1 MQGLLELSE
10 EQLQDLEMLRRIYLI
25 KRAGLAK
32 ERKMLVHQA
41 VRSLS
46 HAEDTVPLPGHTRVS
61 SRSAFLHPHSHI
73 QTDLCRIT
81 DLASLLVRVN
91 ADHVQGALRV
101 SSHGWVWTH
110 LSSAARLLQSRDH
123 TEVFMLTY
131 MLLLQCCNVR
141 ALQGCCANATRL
153 CCSAW
158 LSVPSILHMVANCLI
173 LQAVMRNHNG
183 PASSSPIIQTHPNPT
198 T

>member
-1 MQGLLELSE
+1 MLRDMFHKNMTFACAHVMPSGKCKPQTQTLMQGLLELSE

-61 SRSAFLHPHSHI
+61 SRSALLHPHSHI

-101 SSHGWVWTH
+101 SSHGCCQCYKAVDG
-110 LSSAARLLQSRDH
+110 RD
-123 TEVFMLTY
+123 
-131 MLLLQCCNVR
+131 
-141 ALQGCCANATRL
+141 
-153 CCSAW
+153 
-158 LSVPSILHMVANCLI
+158 PSEQRCKTFAIA
-173 LQAVMRNHNG
+173 
-183 PASSSPIIQTHPNPT
+183 
-198 T
+198 

>member
-61 SRSAFLHPHSHI
+61 SIECCRYCKAVDSL
-73 QTDLCRIT
+73 DLSEQRCKT
-81 DLASLLVRVN
+81 
-91 ADHVQGALRV
+91 
-101 SSHGWVWTH
+101 
-110 LSSAARLLQSRDH
+110 
-123 TEVFMLTY
+123 
-131 MLLLQCCNVR
+131 
-141 ALQGCCANATRL
+141 
-153 CCSAW
+153 
-158 LSVPSILHMVANCLI
+158 VAI
-173 LQAVMRNHNG
+173 M
-183 PASSSPIIQTHPNPT
+183 
-198 T
+198 

>member
-61 SRSAFLHPHSHI
+61 SYDCYWCCKAVDDLDRSERRCK
-73 QTDLCRIT
+73 T
-81 DLASLLVRVN
+81 
-91 ADHVQGALRV
+91 
-101 SSHGWVWTH
+101 
-110 LSSAARLLQSRDH
+110 AA
-123 TEVFMLTY
+123 
-131 MLLLQCCNVR
+131 NV
-141 ALQGCCANATRL
+141 
-153 CCSAW
+153 
-158 LSVPSILHMVANCLI
+158 
-173 LQAVMRNHNG
+173 
-183 PASSSPIIQTHPNPT
+183 
-198 T
+198 